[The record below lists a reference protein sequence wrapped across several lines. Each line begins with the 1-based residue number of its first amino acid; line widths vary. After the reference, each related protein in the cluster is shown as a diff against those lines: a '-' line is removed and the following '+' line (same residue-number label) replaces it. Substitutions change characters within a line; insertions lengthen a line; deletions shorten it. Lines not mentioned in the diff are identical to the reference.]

1 METMIINHNT
11 YKFSSLVNDMMK
23 INNKELSSLSL
34 KELKFYLELLQDK
47 IDELTAEEDIKH
59 GRVYTEEEAREYL
72 LKCIREE
79 K

>member
-1 METMIINHNT
+1 MTINHKT